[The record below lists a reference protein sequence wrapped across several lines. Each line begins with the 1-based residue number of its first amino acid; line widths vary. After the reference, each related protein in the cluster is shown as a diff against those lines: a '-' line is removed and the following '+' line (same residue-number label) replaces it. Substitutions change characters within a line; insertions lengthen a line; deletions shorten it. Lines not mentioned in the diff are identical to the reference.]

1 LYTGR
6 EYETE
11 TGLYYMRARYYS
23 PETGRFISRDPI
35 DVRDD
40 VNLYSYVGNNGVM
53 FVDRFGR
60 EKQLLRDIENGN
72 KFTVELVARNLNTK

>member
-1 LYTGR
+1 
-6 EYETE
+6 
-11 TGLYYMRARYYS
+11 MRARYYS

-53 FVDRFGR
+53 FVDRMGLAKKFVDAYDNYI
-60 EKQLLRDIENGN
+60 ELKNLLYN
-72 KFTVELVARNLNTK
+72 K